1 MRMSHLFGRT
11 LREAPGDV
19 ELISHQLMVRAGM
32 VRPLGAGIF
41 SLLPLGWRVVRKVEQ
56 VIREEMDAIGGQ
68 EMLMPVVH
76 PADIWKES
84 GRFYSVGPEMAR
96 FKDRNDRDMVLAM
109 THEEVVADLCRTEIN
124 SYRQLPQIVY
134 HLQTKFRDEPRARGG
149 LIRVREFTMK
159 DSYSLDADEAGLDVS
174 YQLHWKAYDRIFR
187 RCGLKFI
194 VVGAD
199 VGMMGGSASH
209 EFMAFSPNGEDTILI
224 CSSCNYA
231 ANQEVA
237 TFRRE
242 PPVSEPQ
249 QPLEEVATP
258 NTPTIEALAEFL
270 GIPKSRTAKAVFYRA
285 GSGRFIFAVI
295 RGDLEV
301 NETKL
306 RKIVQEGTLIP
317 ATAEE
322 IRGIGA
328 EPGYGSPVG
337 VKEATIVV
345 DESVRDT
352 PNLVAGANKP
362 GYHLKNVNLGRDYQA
377 DFVADIASA
386 EDGFPCPTCGEPMR
400 AERAIEVG
408 NIFKLGTRYSESL
421 GARYL
426 DAEGKEHPI
435 VMGSY
440 GIGSGRVAAT
450 IVEQRHDERGILWP
464 YEVAPFHVSLVSLAK
479 ESTDETAQA
488 ADRLYADLQAAGVEV
503 LYDDRVDQSAGVKFA
518 DADLIGNPLRVTVSP
533 RTLKQGQVELKGRS
547 ESEATLVPLAD
558 AVSAIQAKLA
568 AIAAA
573 DRAAAGLEA

>member
-237 TFRRE
+237 MFRRE

-386 EDGFPCPTCGEPMR
+386 EDGFPCPNCGEPMR